1 MRRIVVTG
9 MGAVSP
15 LGCGVELSWRR
26 LLAGQSGLRPL
37 PEWSQALPA
46 RIAGLVPD
54 KADDADGGFDPA
66 QAAAPKD
73 QRKMDR
79 FILFALLATAEAVA
93 QAGWTPQDAAA
104 QERTATIIASG
115 VGGFPAMAE
124 AVRITEL
131 RGPRRLS
138 PFTIPS
144 SSPIS
149 LRGTSRSNT
158 ATRERWAHRSRRA
171 PPAFRRSA
179 MPRA

>member
-37 PEWSQALPA
+37 PEWAQALPA
-46 RIAGLVPD
+46 RVAGLVPD
-54 KADDADGGFDPA
+54 KADDSEGGFDPA

-93 QAGWTPQDAAA
+93 QARWTPQDAGAL
-104 QERTATIIASG
+104 ERT
-115 VGGFPAMAE
+115 
-124 AVRITEL
+124 
-131 RGPRRLS
+131 
-138 PFTIPS
+138 
-144 SSPIS
+144 
-149 LRGTSRSNT
+149 
-158 ATRERWAHRSRRA
+158 
-171 PPAFRRSA
+171 
-179 MPRA
+179 